1 MGDFNLS
8 RTLATGGTSSA
19 PSWIAC
25 SQVTNP
31 FWHAPE
37 VLAEG
42 RHSRSSD
49 VYSYGI
55 VLWELLT
62 WRAPW
67 VDDVSSQ
74 FQNVFQ
80 VRPGGSLGRVACG
93 RMWPHAGSP
102 QCEPQQPGL
111 PSKGQVKPGG
121 GVDVSLRQRPWSLR
135 SIPRAAL
142 H

>member
-80 VRPGGSLGRVACG
+80 VRPGGAVLWWVVPVRSGKVLVAQRRVNACWAV
-93 RMWPHAGSP
+93 MWM
-102 QCEPQQPGL
+102 
-111 PSKGQVKPGG
+111 
-121 GVDVSLRQRPWSLR
+121 
-135 SIPRAAL
+135 
-142 H
+142 